1 MEGYNLQF
9 YENSELGPQL
19 LDNPS
24 SGPDIRAVL
33 NGRPTTK
40 IVLKCEKLF
49 FSVPIFNFLKILS
62 LDLNC

>member
-9 YENSELGPQL
+9 YENPELGPQL

-24 SGPDIRAVL
+24 SGPDFRAVL
-33 NGRPTTK
+33 NGRSTIK

-49 FSVPIFNFLKILS
+49 FSVLIFNFLKILS